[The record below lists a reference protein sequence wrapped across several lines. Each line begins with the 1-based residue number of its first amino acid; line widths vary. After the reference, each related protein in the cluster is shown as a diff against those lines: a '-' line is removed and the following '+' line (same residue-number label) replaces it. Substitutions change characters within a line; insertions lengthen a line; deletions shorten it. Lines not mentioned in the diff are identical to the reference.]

1 MSTHELS
8 GLQQTGR
15 LKYVI
20 CMVIYCWSMYYVW
33 QLKYVKMHGN
43 IEARLVLKS
52 CHHFIYGTQWL
63 EKKLNVEKGKDCQR
77 SFSTRSRAHCYN
89 TCNFSMFRALHQQRC
104 NPLRSKFWFAQ
115 DDASIFMPP
124 CNIYAPHGIIWLCR
138 QFFSAQPVLSPR
150 QEIFNEHH
158 STFTHKV
165 DSSLVKNQELYRPLW
180 LS

>member
-89 TCNFSMFRALHQQRC
+89 TCNFSMFRALHQQFC

-124 CNIYAPHGIIWLCR
+124 VPYLCPPWHNLTLPPI
-138 QFFSAQPVLSPR
+138 FLCPTSSPG
-150 QEIFNEHH
+150 QEILNEHY

-180 LS
+180 